1 MDHKKKL
8 SELLYEAMLIEGSG
22 RDLCEKIA
30 QHLIANG
37 VTAQEWISVTER
49 LPEDDERLEF
59 YDDGRLRGTT
69 VLAYTEYG
77 RTVPKNRLIIRPTGD
92 EYFDQ
97 FVTDGWE
104 WSKGTENVTHWMPL
118 PRPPKERGA
127 KENENQV
134 I

>member
-97 FVTDGWE
+97 FVTAGWE

>member
-1 MDHKKKL
+1 M
-8 SELLYEAMLIEGSG
+8 
-22 RDLCEKIA
+22 
-30 QHLIANG
+30 
-37 VTAQEWISVTER
+37 TER

-69 VLAYTEYG
+69 ILAYTEYG
-77 RTVPKNRLIIRPTGD
+77 RTVPKNRLIIRPTGN

-104 WSKGTENVTHWMPL
+104 WSKGTENVTHWMPM
-118 PRPPKERGA
+118 PKPPKEGGA

>member
-1 MDHKKKL
+1 MYFREKL
-8 SELLYEAMLIEGSG
+8 VELLCKMISPTITVGEQA
-22 RDLCEKIA
+22 DF
-30 QHLIANG
+30 LIANG
-37 VTAQEWISVTER
+37 VTVQEWIPVTER

-118 PRPPKERGA
+118 PKPPKGE
-127 KENENQV
+127 
-134 I
+134 